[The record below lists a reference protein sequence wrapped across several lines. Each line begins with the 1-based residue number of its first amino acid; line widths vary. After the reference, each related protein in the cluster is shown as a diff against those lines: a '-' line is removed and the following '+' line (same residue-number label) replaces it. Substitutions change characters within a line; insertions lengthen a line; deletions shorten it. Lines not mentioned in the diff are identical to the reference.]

1 MHQRITH
8 LLIGAAWLALFCGTL
23 PAGAQSQPPMT
34 EPQPDPSDKLQA
46 DLCAS
51 KTGDAREECLRE
63 GQDRQITTGV
73 RGDVRAAS
81 TNSDYNVARA
91 KCDTLSGD
99 AKDKCIAAAKKK
111 YKQ

>member
-1 MHQRITH
+1 MPHRY
-8 LLIGAAWLALFCGTL
+8 LLISAAWLVLSCTTFC
-23 PAGAQSQPPMT
+23 AGAQSQPPMT

-51 KTGDAREECLRE
+51 KTGDAREECLKE
-63 GQDRQITTGV
+63 GQDRQITDGV

-81 TNSDYNVARA
+81 TNSAYNAARA

-99 AKDKCIAAAKKK
+99 VKDRCIAAAKKK